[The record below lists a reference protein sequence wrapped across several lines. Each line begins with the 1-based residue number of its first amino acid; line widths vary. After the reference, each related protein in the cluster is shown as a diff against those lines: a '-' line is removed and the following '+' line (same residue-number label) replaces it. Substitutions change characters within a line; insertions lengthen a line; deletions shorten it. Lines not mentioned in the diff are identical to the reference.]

1 MWPRPKCSCSG
12 SGIDLPVGV
21 SEIRIIAD
29 AGADPEVVASDLLG
43 ARYTGGIR
51 VGKFV
56 KVVTY

>member
-1 MWPRPKCSCSG
+1 
-12 SGIDLPVGV
+12 VGV

-43 ARYTGGIR
+43 ARYTGGIG